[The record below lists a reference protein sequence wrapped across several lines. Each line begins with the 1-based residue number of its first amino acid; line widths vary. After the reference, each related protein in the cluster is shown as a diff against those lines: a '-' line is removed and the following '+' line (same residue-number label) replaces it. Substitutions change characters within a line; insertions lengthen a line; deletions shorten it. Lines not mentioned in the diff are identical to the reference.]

1 MGEVRYMAMKSR
13 DLFENP
19 VRYTAGEVTIEPDS
33 SYLLKEGMVHS
44 DLVEVKMKLNWLGY
58 GQSKITTK
66 FGEYFK
72 EQVTKFQED
81 HELAATGMVDYRTN
95 RKIKEAFAIAFR
107 PDSKYKR
114 LRLFHSALE
123 RLGFG
128 GAVNKSSL
136 KRSLMDFQK
145 HYQLKVTGSLDFV
158 TFSKMN
164 AILSSPYQTGEEHQE
179 VITLK
184 DKLNSLG
191 YGRIKLT
198 SKFGKKTERMVK
210 KFQEDYGLPV
220 SGIADEI
227 TMEKLDNAQRIKE
240 KVTYSRYDITFEEV
254 LKKQPINEKGLDTH
268 PIMLNPNNFVNDEK
282 MKFLFIDLFRTNVT
296 SASELNKLLDG
307 KAMLEEQGQSF
318 INVANEWNINELF
331 LLSHVLKNRN
341 SFTMESS
348 DPETAIV
355 KLAKQL
361 HDAYG
366 TSNNTL
372 YKIYFDPADIQGIE
386 KTVTR
391 DINWLT
397 NQLEVLYEMY
407 NTLEAYTL
415 YLEIPVFKDRPV
427 EKYIRG

>member
-1 MGEVRYMAMKSR
+1 MAMESR

-19 VRYTAGEVTIEPDS
+19 VRYTAGEVTIEPES
-33 SYLLKEGMVHS
+33 SYLLKEGMVHT
-44 DLVEVKMKLNWLGY
+44 DLVEAKMKLNWLGY

-66 FGEYFK
+66 FGAYFK
-72 EQVTKFQED
+72 DQVMKFQED

-114 LRLFHSALE
+114 IRRFQSTLE

-128 GAVNKSSL
+128 EIGNKAQL
-136 KRSLMDFQK
+136 KRCLMDFQK

-164 AILSSPYQTGEEHQE
+164 DILSSPYQTGEEHQE

-184 DKLNSLG
+184 SKLNSLG
-191 YGRIKLT
+191 YGRIQLT
-198 SKFGKKTERMVK
+198 PKFGKKTERMVK
-210 KFQEDYGLPV
+210 KFQADYGLPV
-220 SGIADEI
+220 SGIADDI
-227 TMEKLDNAQRIKE
+227 TMEKLNNAQRIKE

-254 LKKQPINEKGLDTH
+254 LKKQSISEVGMDNH
-268 PIMLNPNNFVNDEK
+268 PIMLNPNNFINDEK

-296 SASELNKLLDG
+296 TVSELNNLLDG
-307 KAMLEEQGQSF
+307 KGLLEGKGHLF
-318 INVANEWNINELF
+318 IEIAKAWNINEVF
-331 LLSHVLKNRN
+331 LVSHVVKNCN
-341 SFTMESS
+341 ITPDS
-348 DPETAIV
+348 DLEAVIINDA
-355 KLAKQL
+355 KLLQEE
-361 HDAYG
+361 YG

-372 YKIYFDPADIQGIE
+372 YKIYFDPTNLHKQDPDTP
-386 KTVTR
+386 KK

-397 NQLEVLYEMY
+397 NQLEVLYEIY
-407 NTLEAYTL
+407 QTLNSYTL
-415 YLEIPVFKDRPV
+415 YLEIPVFKDRPA